1 MTTAPKKLQ
10 NEKKKKMQLILS
22 QLILIGDVMVEFV
35 AEGNLMYV
43 GVGWFVF
50 MVQIY

>member
-1 MTTAPKKLQ
+1 
-10 NEKKKKMQLILS
+10 
-22 QLILIGDVMVEFV
+22 MVEFV

-50 MVQIY
+50 MVQIYSNCGKEDDEMESLTLCGLVCT